1 MSCLSIS
8 LSVLF
13 SGVHR
18 RAGPARPHRRLPRR
32 HARRR
37 QPTGEEKL
45 QVVCRDDGSLKCGF
59 KAEVK
64 LHIRTYFA
72 MIFHNHNW
80 MITEMAAR
88 VFGCG
93 K

>member
-13 SGVHR
+13 PGVHR

-37 QPTGEEKL
+37 QPTGEVEATGGL
-45 QVVCRDDGSLKCGF
+45 PVAV
-59 KAEVK
+59 
-64 LHIRTYFA
+64 T
-72 MIFHNHNW
+72 
-80 MITEMAAR
+80 MAL
-88 VFGCG
+88 
-93 K
+93 